1 MYLAVP
7 RLSTPFFK
15 KPAHSISPRDL
26 SIYTHSQNL
35 RDKSKK
41 KEERKEKRKRKS
53 FHQQMM
59 TFLGRFSTD
68 DDDDDLRACT
78 ADSGKA

>member
-1 MYLAVP
+1 MYLAVGRYP
-7 RLSTPFFK
+7 PLSSK
-15 KPAHSISPRDL
+15 SPPILSPPLIYL
-26 SIYTHSQNL
+26 SIPTL
-35 RDKSKK
+35 KICGTKPKK
-41 KEERKEKRKRKS
+41 KKRESKRKNKS

>member
-1 MYLAVP
+1 MYLAVGIH
-7 RLSTPFFK
+7 PFLQKARPFYF
-15 KPAHSISPRDL
+15 PPDL
-26 SIYTHSQNL
+26 SIYTHPQNL

-41 KEERKEKRKRKS
+41 RREKEKRKRKS

-68 DDDDDLRACT
+68 DDDDLRACT
-78 ADSGKA
+78 ADSGRA

>member
-1 MYLAVP
+1 MYLAVGIH
-7 RLSTPFFK
+7 PFLQKARPFYLLD
-15 KPAHSISPRDL
+15 PDL

-41 KEERKEKRKRKS
+41 RRERKREKS

-68 DDDDDLRACT
+68 DDEDDLRACT
-78 ADSGKA
+78 AASGKA